1 MTDWC
6 VFVQDRLWRAHD
18 AAGCPA
24 MRRMW
29 LSKIRAYLRKQGVN
43 YDEFSDPNSGLRRDN
58 GAGVVLFNRKRGLKQ

>member
-1 MTDWC
+1 MIDWC

-43 YDEFSDPNSGLRRDN
+43 HDEIHNGNSGVCPGN
-58 GAGVVLFNRKRGLKQ
+58 GADLVFLDRKRGLKQ

>member
-43 YDEFSDPNSGLRRDN
+43 YDEIRDGN
-58 GAGVVLFNRKRGLKQ
+58 GAFLPGDRADIILFNRKRRLKA

>member
-29 LSKIRAYLRKQGVN
+29 LSKLREYQRKQGVN
-43 YDEFSDPNSGLRRDN
+43 YDFSDRDAGLRHDN
-58 GAGVVLFNRKRGLKQ
+58 GADIVLLDRQRGLKQ